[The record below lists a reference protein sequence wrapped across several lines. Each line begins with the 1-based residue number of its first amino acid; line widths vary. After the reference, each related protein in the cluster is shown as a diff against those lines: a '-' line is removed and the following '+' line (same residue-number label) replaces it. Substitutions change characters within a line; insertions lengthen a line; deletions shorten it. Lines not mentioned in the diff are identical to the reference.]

1 MQLVYLIA
9 TAAAFDVWEWQHE
22 GWRGREQTKWTGNTR
37 YMAFHACEDQA
48 AAARNEISK
57 WRRRSLPAAGRWT
70 E

>member
-1 MQLVYLIA
+1 VQLVYLIA

-22 GWRGREQTKWTGNTR
+22 GWWGREQTKWTGNTR
-37 YMAFHACEDQA
+37 YMAFHACQDQA